1 MLHNNGSNSLTG
13 QKPMIPPKPKLAQKS
28 NYVIVASDNHQL
40 STTSTQP
47 INAKSHHKRDDNN
60 TFTIM
65 PSSSLP
71 PPSTNFSD
79 CNDSCCGFLNN
90 PIDSSTTIDN
100 GKMNSFGFTNVSN
113 FILHDQREIED
124 HIKFADRILSQTFDS
139 SSSPSSGGSRELDI
153 VTKTVAAF
161 EVFEKEENG
170 HHVSLPP
177 TSNMPVGSSK
187 IQEMKSRLFKQNEK
201 QNHSSGE
208 LGISINRQQVQKS
221 SKELEKILG
230 MRMKTMTMNPT
241 STSTNSSLHGRE
253 DKLAKRLSRSFDDI
267 DDDNNFTAKSIHKKL
282 NEEMKQKSDK
292 IKEKY
297 LIEKVPAQ
305 QHYKDF
311 MVVFLSFYSDNENM
325 KMKKNPFS
333 LRFPF

>member
-1 MLHNNGSNSLTG
+1 
-13 QKPMIPPKPKLAQKS
+13 MIPPKPKLAQKS

-40 STTSTQP
+40 STTTATQP
-47 INAKSHHKRDDNN
+47 INTKSHHKRDDNN
-60 TFTIM
+60 PFTIM

-100 GKMNSFGFTNVSN
+100 GKMHSFGFTNVSN
-113 FILHDQREIED
+113 FILHDHREIED

-177 TSNMPVGSSK
+177 TQPVGSSK
-187 IQEMKSRLFKQNEK
+187 IEEMKSRLFKQNEK
-201 QNHSSGE
+201 QNHTSGE

-241 STSTNSSLHGRE
+241 STSSNSHGRE

-292 IKEKY
+292 IKEKF

-311 MVVFLSFYSDNENM
+311 MVVFFLLF
-325 KMKKNPFS
+325 
-333 LRFPF
+333 